1 MNAPYREVEFPPV
14 NLDIQTRDDGTI
26 IMTPHDALDVGCT
39 SVPAGLARQAE
50 QQPDKLHLAERPEPG
65 ADWVGVTFAQM
76 KAQADSFSQFLLDL
90 GQEAG
95 RPVLIVS
102 GNSVAHA
109 AARYGAMGAR
119 VPVCPVSSNYG
130 LLGVK
135 GGFERLRHVMEM
147 TRPAVVLAESAAFA
161 EAVNATAPEDAV
173 IISTVPQA
181 YRAPSLALS
190 DVLATPVT
198 SAVADSIASI
208 DPDAPTAYMLTSG
221 STGKPKAVIHTQRM
235 ITANLYQ
242 GWQVL
247 GRAAG
252 WDDTLLEWLP
262 WSHVS
267 GAFSSM
273 AAAIFGGTFYIDGGK
288 PLPGLFDETIRN
300 LSEIPLKY
308 FTNVP
313 AGYAMLV
320 EALESDADLRRV
332 FFSKLQL
339 MLYGGAGLPQPLFDR
354 LQGLAEQETGRRIF
368 MTTGYGATETTS
380 GCMSIYFM
388 SEKVGIGLPMPGLS
402 VKMVPIDSERYELRM
417 KGEMVTPG
425 YLNRPELESQIRDA
439 DGYYRIGDTASF
451 HDPADP
457 GQGLAF
463 AGRMA
468 EEFKLDTGTFVSGGA
483 LRAELVKAMAPLV
496 QDLVLCG
503 ENRSYLAVLIW
514 PNAKALA
521 EAAGLASADPDS
533 LAGSAA
539 ALEVVAERLAAHTA
553 QCRGSSERILRFAL
567 LTTPP
572 DAEAHEVSDK
582 GTINQD
588 AARRNRADDVERLYA
603 AQAGPGVVDL
613 TVLAPKTDA

>member
-1 MNAPYREVEFPPV
+1 VSAAYREVEFPPV
-14 NLDIQTRDDGTI
+14 NLDMSTRADGTI
-26 IMTPHDALDVGCT
+26 VMTPHEALDVGCAT
-39 SVPAGLARQAE
+39 VPAGLARQAAR
-50 QQPDKLHLAERPEPG
+50 QPDKLHLAERPEPG
-65 ADWVGVTFAQM
+65 ADWTGVTFSGM
-76 KAQADSFSQFLLDL
+76 KARADSFTQYLLDL
-90 GQEAG
+90 APAAG

-109 AARYGAMGAR
+109 VARYGAMGAG
-119 VPVCPVSSNYG
+119 VPVCPVSANYG
-130 LLGVK
+130 LLGAK

-147 TRPAVVLAESAAFA
+147 TQPAVVVAESAAFA
-161 EAVNATAPEDAV
+161 DAVNATAPEDAV
-173 IISTVPQA
+173 VVSRNPEA
-181 YRAPSLALS
+181 YRAPASGLNT
-190 DVLATPVT
+190 VLATVAGP
-198 SAVADSIASI
+198 AVAESIAGL
-208 DPDAPTAYMLTSG
+208 DRDAPAAYMLTSG
-221 STGKPKAVIHTQRM
+221 STGKPKAVVQTQRM

-273 AAAIFGGTFYIDGGK
+273 AAAVFGGTFYIDGGK
-288 PLPGLFDETIRN
+288 PLPGLFEETIRN

-320 EALESDADLRRV
+320 EALETDPELRRV
-332 FFSKLQL
+332 FFSKLRL

-354 LQGLAEQETGRRIF
+354 LQALAEAETGHRIF

-402 VKMVPIDSERYELRM
+402 VKMVPIDGERYELRM

-425 YLNRPELESQIRDA
+425 YLNRPDLESEIRDEE
-439 DGYYRIGDTASF
+439 GYYRIGDTATF
-451 HDPADP
+451 HDPENPA
-457 GQGLAF
+457 QGLAF

-483 LRAELVKAMAPLV
+483 LRAELVKATAPLI

-503 ENRSYLAVLIW
+503 ENRPYLAVLAW
-514 PNAKALA
+514 PNAPALA
-521 EAAGLASADPDS
+521 EAAGMPGADAQTLARSPE
-533 LAGSAA
+533 
-539 ALEVVAERLAAHTA
+539 ALDVIAQRLADHNAS
-553 QCRGSSERILRFAL
+553 CRGSSERILRFAL

-588 AARRNRADDVERLYA
+588 AARRNRAADVERLYA
-603 AQAGPGVVDL
+603 ATPDTGVVDL
-613 TVLAPKTDA
+613 AALAPTTEA